1 MGYKDVIKS
10 LDLKEIV
17 CMWLGIMAF
26 IAGCYAM
33 YSILWILD

>member
-17 CMWLGIMAF
+17 CMWLGNNGF
-26 IAGCYAM
+26 
-33 YSILWILD
+33 YSRMLCNVLVFYGY